1 MGTGVESKTFKL
13 VKAEVKEYEEQTGE
27 GDPSKA
33 YELYLTTDK
42 QEIEIKDYG
51 DDYERAYSKQQ
62 LFTALLSGKQES
74 FTFRYADGF
83 IKTSIVGGIWLLM
96 IILTPCLSIALCLC
110 WHSSRRN
117 TNSNF

>member
-27 GDPSKA
+27 GDASKA

-42 QEIEIKDYG
+42 QQIEIKDYG
-51 DDYERAYSKQQ
+51 DDYEHAHSKQL
-62 LFTALLSGKQES
+62 LFTSLLNGKQQS
-74 FTFRYADGF
+74 LTFKYSDGLV
-83 IKTSIVGGIWLLM
+83 KTLIIGGVLLLE
-96 IILTPCLSIALCLC
+96 ILLIPLVAVALYIC
-110 WHSSRRN
+110 WYSRMRN